1 MPFHS
6 MASLGRFSGMSLI
19 SHTPAVTP
27 YSSPVK
33 SSDAEG
39 STPKPPHYRVQDI
52 LKLEDIG
59 HIIFQQVAHMKV
71 ST

>member
-6 MASLGRFSGMSLI
+6 MVSLARISGMSSI
-19 SHTPAVTP
+19 GHTPAMTP
-27 YSSPVK
+27 YSSLLKLVGQ
-33 SSDAEG
+33 ETG
-39 STPKPPHYRVQDI
+39 PKPPHYRMEDI